1 MHSSASI
8 SYYLSSAGPLTL
20 NDGGDDAQALSL
32 IHETHTAL
40 SYQVV
45 RQAPAV
51 SPQARYSVLL
61 HSRGPSVQIS
71 RQCNP
76 HSILSTYPSHCSL
89 TNVAYFVS
97 QSHASASHLQ
107 QAPYPH
113 LAFPSIPPQY
123 ATAQPTAPQPVQQH
137 IPYFSDSIQSRRFYA
152 HKLRGPTENSKP
164 TTRALSMVTQDFARW
179 GDMAVQCIGNHI

>member
-1 MHSSASI
+1 MTHR
-8 SYYLSSAGPLTL
+8 
-20 NDGGDDAQALSL
+20 LSL
-32 IHETHTAL
+32 IHKTHTAL

-71 RQCNP
+71 RQYNP
-76 HSILSTYPSHCSL
+76 HSILSICPSHCSF
-89 TNVAYFVS
+89 TIVVCFVS

-113 LAFPSIPPQY
+113 LTFPSIPLQY
-123 ATAQPTAPQPVQQH
+123 ATAQPTVPQPVQQH

-152 HKLRGPTENSKP
+152 HKLRPTVDSKP
-164 TTRALSMVTQDFARW
+164 TIHTLLMVAQDFARW
-179 GDMAVQCIGNHI
+179 GDMAGRCIGNHIWRVSPRASSPQSD